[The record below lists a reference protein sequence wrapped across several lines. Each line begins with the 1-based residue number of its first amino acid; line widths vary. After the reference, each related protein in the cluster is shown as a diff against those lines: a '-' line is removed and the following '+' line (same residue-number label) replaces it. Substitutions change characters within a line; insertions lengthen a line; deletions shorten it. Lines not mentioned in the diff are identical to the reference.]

1 MTANLRRSF
10 LKTTGFK
17 RIFPMIEVKLIN
29 MSEIGENCQIV
40 LNLPRSTLFLHENL
54 QTVSYLMGI
63 FDNQTLAM
71 EVIRS

>member
-1 MTANLRRSF
+1 
-10 LKTTGFK
+10 
-17 RIFPMIEVKLIN
+17 MIEVKLIN